1 MLFRSAVFHD
11 FCEAAQ
17 KVNFAF
23 YGENMILTIVASI
36 LNFLGALALLLW
48 GMDLLSSG
56 VQKGAGNKLQKL
68 LSIVSGNRFTAV
80 LTGLFVTAVIQS
92 SGATTVMVVSFVNA
106 QILSLTQAIG
116 IIFGANIGTTV
127 TAWIVS
133 LLGFSFKISVIAI
146 PFIGIGFFIKTLD
159 KSKIKDIGDIIM
171 GFGLLFFGLDL
182 LGDTLTLNSESVGFI
197 NSITNFGVFGII
209 LGVLLGAVLTALIH
223 SSSAFT
229 AIVLTM
235 AAGGSLTWEL
245 SAALVLG
252 SNIGSTIDAI
262 LSAFGAST
270 NAKRTALVHVLFNV
284 FGTLLALC
292 FFRPLLNLVDFIV
305 PNVNIT
311 TRIAMLHTV
320 FNIISTIIFLPFVR
334 QIAQLV
340 SKIIKEPEVKEEEHY
355 KFPVIFSKIQ
365 NTVDVYVVQVER
377 EISRMSAKVMSMLD
391 SVYEALVGYNEKSIE
406 DVAEQFIKDESY
418 IDEMNEGISN
428 FLMECFH
435 MADTDSPIQNKI
447 EKLIQITNSIETLS
461 DECATIIH
469 KLQKY
474 VLQNPN
480 HKSSSYE
487 KLLPYMNQV
496 KEFFDYVSQ
505 HLAIGLTV
513 SERQPSIEMEENID
527 KTKKEL
533 KKLAR
538 YRIQEGKDVKSE
550 LHYIDI
556 VRHVEKAG
564 DCVFGIVKSL

>member
-1 MLFRSAVFHD
+1 
-11 FCEAAQ
+11 
-17 KVNFAF
+17 
-23 YGENMILTIVASI
+23 MILSVFTSI

-48 GMDLLSSG
+48 GMDLLSIG
-56 VQKGAGNKLQKL
+56 IQKGAGNKLQKL

-80 LTGLFVTAVIQS
+80 LTGLFVTAIIQS
-92 SGATTVMVVSFVNA
+92 SSATTVMVVSFVNA
-106 QILSLTQAIG
+106 QILSLTQSIG

-133 LLGFSFKISVIAI
+133 LLGFSFKISVVAI
-146 PFIGIGFFIKTLD
+146 PFIGIGFFMKTLK
-159 KSKIKDIGDIIM
+159 KSKIKDFGDMIL

-182 LGDTLTLNSESVGFI
+182 LGDTLTLNAESVGFI
-197 NSITNFGVFGII
+197 NGISNFGVWGII
-209 LGVLLGAVLTALIH
+209 LGVLIGTGLTALIH

-235 AAGGSLTWEL
+235 AATGSLSWEL

-252 SNIGSTIDAI
+252 SNIGTTIDAV
-262 LSAFGAST
+262 LSSLGAST

-284 FGTLLALC
+284 LGTFLALC
-292 FFRPLLNLVDFIV
+292 FFRPLLNLVDLIV
-305 PNVNIT
+305 PNGNIT

-320 FNIISTIIFLPFVR
+320 FNVCSTIVFLPFVN

-340 SKIIKEPEVKEEEHY
+340 TKMIKEPAVKEEEHY
-355 KFPVIFSKIQ
+355 KVPIIMSKMQ
-365 NTVDVYVVQVER
+365 NTVDVYVMQVER
-377 EISRMSAKVMSMLD
+377 EIAKMSAKVLSMLE
-391 SVYEALVGYNEKSIE
+391 SVYEALVGYDEKSIE
-406 DVAEQFIKDESY
+406 EISTKIVEEESY

-435 MADTDSPIQNKI
+435 MADTGDPLQIKI
-447 EKLIQITNSIETLS
+447 EKLIQVTNSIESVS

-474 VLQNPN
+474 VLENSN
-480 HKSSSYE
+480 HKTSSYE

-513 SERQPSIEMEENID
+513 TERQLSIEMEDNID

>member
-1 MLFRSAVFHD
+1 
-11 FCEAAQ
+11 
-17 KVNFAF
+17 
-23 YGENMILTIVASI
+23 MILTIVASI

-48 GMDLLSSG
+48 GMDLLSAG
-56 VQKGAGNKLQKL
+56 IQKGAGDKLQKL

-80 LTGLFVTAVIQS
+80 LTGLFVTAIIQS

-106 QILSLTQAIG
+106 QILSLTQSIG

-133 LLGFSFKISVIAI
+133 LLGFSFKISVVAI
-146 PFIGIGFFIKTLD
+146 PFIGIGFFMKTLK
-159 KSKIKDIGDIIM
+159 KSKIKDFGDMIL

-182 LGDTLTLNSESVGFI
+182 LGDTLTLNAESVGFI
-197 NSITNFGVFGII
+197 NGISNFGVWGII
-209 LGVLLGAVLTALIH
+209 LGVLIGTGLTALIH

-235 AAGGSLTWEL
+235 AATGSLSWEL

-252 SNIGSTIDAI
+252 SNIGTTIDAV
-262 LSAFGAST
+262 LSSLGAST

-284 FGTLLALC
+284 LGTLLALC
-292 FFRPLLNLVDFIV
+292 FFRPLLNLVDLIV
-305 PNVNIT
+305 PNGNIT

-320 FNIISTIIFLPFVR
+320 FNVCSTIVFLPFVK
-334 QIAQLV
+334 QLAQLV
-340 SKIIKEPEVKEEEHY
+340 TKMIKEPAVKEEEHY
-355 KFPVIFSKIQ
+355 KVPIIMSKMQ
-365 NTVDVYVVQVER
+365 NTVDVYVMQVER
-377 EISRMSAKVMSMLD
+377 EIAKMSAKVLSMLE
-391 SVYEALVGYNEKSIE
+391 SVYEALVGYDEKSIE
-406 DVAEQFIKDESY
+406 EISTKIVEEESY

-435 MADTDSPIQNKI
+435 MADTGDPLQIKI
-447 EKLIQITNSIETLS
+447 EKLIQVTNSIESVS

-474 VLQNPN
+474 VLENSN
-480 HKSSSYE
+480 HKTSSYE

-513 SERQPSIEMEENID
+513 TERQLSIEMEDNID

>member
-1 MLFRSAVFHD
+1 
-11 FCEAAQ
+11 
-17 KVNFAF
+17 
-23 YGENMILTIVASI
+23 MILSVFTSI

-48 GMDLLSSG
+48 GMDLLSIG
-56 VQKGAGNKLQKL
+56 IQKGAGNKLQKL

-92 SGATTVMVVSFVNA
+92 SSATTVMVVSFVNA

-133 LLGFSFKISVIAI
+133 LLGFSFKISVVAI
-146 PFIGIGFFIKTLD
+146 PFIGIGFFMKTLK
-159 KSKIKDIGDIIM
+159 KSKIKDFGDMIL

-182 LGDTLTLNSESVGFI
+182 LGDTLTLNAESVGFI
-197 NSITNFGVFGII
+197 NGISNFGVWGIL
-209 LGVLLGAVLTALIH
+209 LGVLIGAVLTALIH

-235 AAGGSLTWEL
+235 AATGSLTWEL
-245 SAALVLG
+245 SASLVLG
-252 SNIGSTIDAI
+252 SNIGTTIDAV
-262 LSAFGAST
+262 LSSLGAST

-284 FGTLLALC
+284 LGTLLALC
-292 FFRPLLNLVDFIV
+292 FFRPLLNLVDLIV
-305 PNVNIT
+305 PNGNIT

-320 FNIISTIIFLPFVR
+320 FNVCSTIVFLPFVK
-334 QIAQLV
+334 QLAQLV
-340 SKIIKEPEVKEEEHY
+340 TKMIKEPEVKEEEHY
-355 KFPVIFSKIQ
+355 KVPIIMSKMQ
-365 NTVDVYVVQVER
+365 NAVDVYVIQLER
-377 EISRMSAKVMSMLD
+377 EIVKMAAKVLSMLE
-391 SVYEALVGYNEKSIE
+391 SVYEALVGYDEKSIE
-406 DVAEQFIKDESY
+406 EISTKIVEEESY

-435 MADTDSPIQNKI
+435 MADTGDPLQIKI
-447 EKLIQITNSIETLS
+447 EKLIQVTNSIESVS

-474 VLQNPN
+474 VLENSN
-480 HKSSSYE
+480 HKTSSYE

-513 SERQPSIEMEENID
+513 TERQLSIEMEDNID

>member
-1 MLFRSAVFHD
+1 
-11 FCEAAQ
+11 
-17 KVNFAF
+17 
-23 YGENMILTIVASI
+23 MILSVFTSI

-48 GMDLLSSG
+48 GMDLLSIG
-56 VQKGAGNKLQKL
+56 IQKGAGNKLQKL

-80 LTGLFVTAVIQS
+80 LTGLFVTAIIQS
-92 SGATTVMVVSFVNA
+92 SSATTVMVVSFVNA
-106 QILSLTQAIG
+106 QILSLTQSIG

-133 LLGFSFKISVIAI
+133 LLGFSFKISVVAI
-146 PFIGIGFFIKTLD
+146 PFIGIGFFMKTLK
-159 KSKIKDIGDIIM
+159 KSKIKDFGDMIL

-182 LGDTLTLNSESVGFI
+182 LGDTLTLNAESVGFI
-197 NSITNFGVFGII
+197 NGIANFGVWGIL
-209 LGVLLGAVLTALIH
+209 LGVLIGTGLTALIH

-235 AAGGSLTWEL
+235 AATGSLSWEL

-252 SNIGSTIDAI
+252 SNIGTTIDAV
-262 LSAFGAST
+262 LSSLGAST

-284 FGTLLALC
+284 LGTFLALC
-292 FFRPLLNLVDFIV
+292 FFRPLLNLVDLIV
-305 PNVNIT
+305 PNGNIT

-320 FNIISTIIFLPFVR
+320 FNVCSTIVFLPFVN

-340 SKIIKEPEVKEEEHY
+340 TKMIKEPAVKEEEHY
-355 KFPVIFSKIQ
+355 KVPIIMSKMQ
-365 NTVDVYVVQVER
+365 NTVDVYVMQVER
-377 EISRMSAKVMSMLD
+377 EIAKMSAKVLSMLE
-391 SVYEALVGYNEKSIE
+391 SVYEALVGYDEKSIE
-406 DVAEQFIKDESY
+406 EISTKIVSEESY

-435 MADTDSPIQNKI
+435 MADTGDPLQIKI
-447 EKLIQITNSIETLS
+447 EKLIQVTNSIESVS

-474 VLQNPN
+474 VLENSN
-480 HKSSSYE
+480 HKTSSYE

-513 SERQPSIEMEENID
+513 TERQLSIEMEDNID

>member
-1 MLFRSAVFHD
+1 
-11 FCEAAQ
+11 
-17 KVNFAF
+17 
-23 YGENMILTIVASI
+23 MILSVFTSI

-48 GMDLLSSG
+48 GMDLLSIG
-56 VQKGAGNKLQKL
+56 IQKGAGNKLQKL

-80 LTGLFVTAVIQS
+80 LTGLFVTAIIQS
-92 SGATTVMVVSFVNA
+92 SSATTVMVVSFVNA
-106 QILSLTQAIG
+106 QILSLTQSIG

-133 LLGFSFKISVIAI
+133 LLGFSFKISVVAI
-146 PFIGIGFFIKTLD
+146 PFIGIGFFMKTLK
-159 KSKIKDIGDIIM
+159 KSKIKDFGDMIL

-182 LGDTLTLNSESVGFI
+182 LGDTLTLNAESVGFI
-197 NSITNFGVFGII
+197 NGISNFGVWGII
-209 LGVLLGAVLTALIH
+209 LGVLIGTGLTALIH

-235 AAGGSLTWEL
+235 AATGSLSWEL

-252 SNIGSTIDAI
+252 SNIGTTIDAV
-262 LSAFGAST
+262 LSSLGAST

-284 FGTLLALC
+284 LGTFLALC
-292 FFRPLLNLVDFIV
+292 FFRPLLNLVDLIV
-305 PNVNIT
+305 PNGNIT

-320 FNIISTIIFLPFVR
+320 FNVCSTIVFLPFVN

-340 SKIIKEPEVKEEEHY
+340 TKMIKEPAVKEEEHY
-355 KFPVIFSKIQ
+355 KVPIIMSKMQ
-365 NTVDVYVVQVER
+365 NTVDVYVMQVER
-377 EISRMSAKVMSMLD
+377 EIAKMSAKVLSMLE
-391 SVYEALVGYNEKSIE
+391 SVYEALVGYDEKSIE
-406 DVAEQFIKDESY
+406 EISTKIVEEESY

-435 MADTDSPIQNKI
+435 MADTGDPLQIKI
-447 EKLIQITNSIETLS
+447 EKLIQVTNSIESVS

-474 VLQNPN
+474 VLENSN
-480 HKSSSYE
+480 HKTSSYE

-513 SERQPSIEMEENID
+513 TERQLSIEMEDNID

-538 YRIQEGKDVKSE
+538 YRIQDGKDVKSE

>member
-1 MLFRSAVFHD
+1 
-11 FCEAAQ
+11 
-17 KVNFAF
+17 
-23 YGENMILTIVASI
+23 MILSVFTSI
-36 LNFLGALALLLW
+36 LNFVGALALLLW
-48 GMDLLSSG
+48 GMDLLSVG
-56 VQKGAGNKLQKL
+56 IQKGAGNKLQKL
-68 LSIVSGNRFTAV
+68 LSVVSGNRFTAV
-80 LTGLFVTAVIQS
+80 LTGLFVTAIIQS
-92 SGATTVMVVSFVNA
+92 SSATTVMVVSFVNA

-133 LLGFSFKISVIAI
+133 LLGFSFKISAVAI
-146 PFIGIGFFIKTLD
+146 PLVGIGFFMKTLK
-159 KSKIKDIGDIIM
+159 KSKIKDFGDMIM
-171 GFGLLFFGLDL
+171 GFGLLFLGLDL
-182 LGDTLTLNSESVGFI
+182 LGNTLTLNPESVNFI
-197 NSITNFGVFGII
+197 NGITNFGVWGII
-209 LGVLLGAVLTALIH
+209 LGVFIGAGLTALIH

-229 AIVLTM
+229 AIILTM
-235 AAGGSLTWEL
+235 AATGSLSWQL

-252 SNIGSTIDAI
+252 SNIGTTIDAV
-262 LSAFGAST
+262 LSSIGAGT

-284 FGTLLALC
+284 CGTFLALI
-292 FFRPLLNLVDFIV
+292 FLNPLLSLVDLIV
-305 PNVNIT
+305 PNTPNANIT
-311 TRIAMLHTV
+311 NHIAMLHTV
-320 FNIISTIIFLPFVR
+320 FNTCATIIFLPFVK

-340 SKIIKEPEVKEEEHY
+340 SKIIKEPEGQKDEHY
-355 KFPVIFSKIQ
+355 KVPIIISKMQ
-365 NTVDVYVVQVER
+365 NSVDVYVMQVER
-377 EISRMSAKVMSMLD
+377 EISRMSAKVMALLE
-391 SVYEALVGYNEKSIE
+391 SVHDALVGYDEKSIE
-406 DVAEQFIKDESY
+406 EISAQFIKEESY

-435 MADTDSPIQNKI
+435 MTDTGNPIQIKI
-447 EKLIQITNSIETLS
+447 EKLIQVTNSIENLS

-474 VLQNPN
+474 VLENAN

-487 KLLPYMNQV
+487 KLLPYMTQV
-496 KEFFDYVSQ
+496 KDFFDYVSQ

-513 SERQPSIEMEENID
+513 SERRLSVEMEDNID

>member
-1 MLFRSAVFHD
+1 MVLSVVTSIF
-11 FCEAAQ
+11 
-17 KVNFAF
+17 NFA
-23 YGENMILTIVASI
+23 
-36 LNFLGALALLLW
+36 GALALLLW
-48 GMDLLSSG
+48 GMDLLSIG
-56 VQKGAGNKLQKL
+56 IQKGAGNKLQKL
-68 LSIVSGNRFTAV
+68 LSVVSGNRFTAV
-80 LTGLFVTAVIQS
+80 LTGLFVTAIIQS
-92 SGATTVMVVSFVNA
+92 SSATTVMVVSFVNA
-106 QILSLTQAIG
+106 QILSLTQSIG

-133 LLGFSFKISVIAI
+133 LLGFSFKISAVAI
-146 PFIGIGFFIKTLD
+146 PLVGIGFFMKTLE
-159 KSKIKDIGDIIM
+159 KSKVKDFGDMVM
-171 GFGLLFFGLDL
+171 GFGLLFLGLDL
-182 LGDTLTLNSESVGFI
+182 LGDTLTLSAESVNFI
-197 NSITNFGVFGII
+197 NGITDFGVWGII
-209 LGVLLGAVLTALIH
+209 LGVLIGAALTALIH

-235 AAGGSLTWEL
+235 AATGSLSWHL

-252 SNIGSTIDAI
+252 SNIGTTIDAV
-262 LSAFGAST
+262 LSSLGAST
-270 NAKRTALVHVLFNV
+270 NAKRTALVHVLFNI
-284 FGTLLALC
+284 FGTILALIFFNPLLALVD
-292 FFRPLLNLVDFIV
+292 LLVPNS

-311 TRIAMLHTV
+311 NHIAMLHTV
-320 FNIISTIIFLPFVR
+320 FNVISTIVFLPFVR
-334 QIAQLV
+334 QLAQLV
-340 SKIIKEPEVKEEEHY
+340 TKIIKEPEVKDDEHY
-355 KFPVIFSKIQ
+355 KVPVIISKAQ
-365 NTVDVYVVQVER
+365 NTVDVYVMQIER
-377 EISRMSAKVMSMLD
+377 EVLRMAAKVMSMLE
-391 SVYEALVGYNEKSIE
+391 SVYDALVGYDEKSIE
-406 DVAEQFIKDESY
+406 DVSAHFIKEEAY

-435 MADTDSPIQNKI
+435 MADTGSPIQLKI
-447 EKLIQITNSIETLS
+447 EKLIQVTNSIETLS

-474 VLQNPN
+474 VLENSN

-513 SERQPSIEMEENID
+513 SERQLSIEMEENID